1 TSVLLLIVIMG
12 GLLGLQFLQNY
23 ILTLK
28 PEDLSLSMVY
38 VMGILSNVLRV
49 IRWASPFSYLMNG
62 INAVALGST
71 SMYIENMLGALVY
84 TVILLTLSVYTLKWK
99 GVRKV

>member
-1 TSVLLLIVIMG
+1 MG

-38 VMGILSNVLRV
+38 VMGIVSNALRI

-71 SMYIENMLGALVY
+71 SMYLENMLGALAY
-84 TVILLTLSVYTLKWK
+84 TIIMLIISVYTLKWK
-99 GVRKV
+99 GVRKL